1 MTMSITIDLTGHH
14 ALVTGAGK
22 GIGREICLEL
32 ARAGADIFAVSRTR
46 EELDSLG
53 REIES
58 LGARYGFA
66 VADIRGPST
75 AQRLTAEA
83 AATIGEVDILINNA
97 GVARNALAEHVTEE
111 EWDTTLDINLKA
123 AFFLAQAVGRGM
135 IEHGYGRIVN
145 VTSAAGLAGLPEHAA
160 YCASKAGLGMI
171 TKVLAI
177 EWGGRGVTVNAVAP
191 TVILTPLG
199 EQVWGAPEKGGPML
213 AKIPVG
219 RFGMPIDVATVVAFL
234 ASDHASLI
242 NGETIAVDGG
252 YTAQ

>member
-1 MTMSITIDLTGHH
+1 
-14 ALVTGAGK
+14 V
-22 GIGREICLEL
+22 
-32 ARAGADIFAVSRTR
+32 
-46 EELDSLG
+46 SLG
-53 REIES
+53 SEVER
-58 LGARYGFA
+58 LGVRYAFSA
-66 VADIRGPST
+66 VDIRGAST
-75 AQRLTAEA
+75 AQQLVSEA
-83 AATIGEVDILINNA
+83 AGTIGNLDILINNA
-97 GVARNALAEHVTEE
+97 GVARNALAENVTEE

-135 IEHGYGRIVN
+135 LARGYGRIVN
-145 VTSAAGLAGLPEHAA
+145 VTSAAALAGLSEHAA

-199 EQVWGAPEKGGPML
+199 ERVWGAPEKGGPML

-219 RFGMPIDVATVVAFL
+219 RFGKPIDVATIVAFL

-242 NGETIAVDGG
+242 NGETVAIDGG

>member
-1 MTMSITIDLTGHH
+1 MSVAIDLAGHH

-22 GIGREICLEL
+22 GIGREICREL
-32 ARAGADIFAVSRTR
+32 ARAGADVFAVSRT
-46 EELDSLG
+46 ETELTSLG
-53 REIES
+53 EEIDVS
-58 LGARYGFA
+58 GVRYA
-66 VADIRGPST
+66 WAAEEIRGVEVT
-75 AQRLTAEA
+75 ERLAARAT
-83 AATIGEVDILINNA
+83 AATGPIDILVNNA
-97 GVARNALAEHVTEE
+97 GVAHNALAEDVTED
-111 EWDTTLDINLKA
+111 EWDATLETNLKA

-135 IEHGYGRIVN
+135 LARGYGRIVN
-145 VTSAAGLAGLPEHAA
+145 VTSAADLAGLPEHAA

-199 EQVWGAPEKGGPML
+199 ERVWGAPEKGGPML

-219 RFGMPIDVATVVAFL
+219 RFGQPIDVAAVVAFL
-234 ASDHASLI
+234 ASDLASLI

>member
-1 MTMSITIDLTGHH
+1 MSLNIDLTGRK
-14 ALVTGAGK
+14 AIVTGAGK
-22 GIGREICLEL
+22 GIGRSISVEL
-32 ARAGADIFAVSRTR
+32 ARAGANVFAVSRTR
-46 EELDSLG
+46 AEL
-53 REIES
+53 ES
-58 LGARYGFA
+58 LGKEIGSFGVRYAFA
-66 VADIRGPST
+66 VADLRGP
-75 AQRLTAEA
+75 AAAARIADEA
-83 AATIGEVDILINNA
+83 AAALGDVDVLVNNA
-97 GVARNALAEHVTEE
+97 GVARNAFAEAVTED
-111 EWDTTLDINLKA
+111 EWDETLDINLKA

-135 IEHGYGRIVN
+135 LARGYGRIVN

-160 YCASKAGLGMI
+160 YCASKAGLGML

-199 EQVWGAPEKGGPML
+199 ERVWGAPEKGGPML

-219 RFGMPIDVATVVAFL
+219 RFGQPIDVAAVVAFL
-234 ASDHASLI
+234 ASDLASLI